1 MKDEDVMLTAQLV
14 VQGRVSVVSDEA
26 VKGLA
31 ERVLLMPGLNAL
43 VARLQD
49 ELRQTQLELDVVKE
63 ERAAMEERWR
73 AEFDHANKWAKT
85 AEERLAER
93 NALQAELDVV
103 KGLVAL
109 RELRREP
116 PTGSGT

>member
-1 MKDEDVMLTAQLV
+1 M
-14 VQGRVSVVSDEA
+14 VSDEA

-49 ELRQTQLELDVVKE
+49 ELTQTQLELDVVKGQ
-63 ERAAMEERWR
+63 A
-73 AEFDHANKWAKT
+73 
-85 AEERLAER
+85 
-93 NALQAELDVV
+93 AELEY
-103 KGLVAL
+103 AANQ
-109 RELRREP
+109 